1 MTTYATE
8 RITRTAPAVR
18 PEDAVECLTCDGIG
32 EAPAYTPELD
42 ASGEIVGVYDTVR
55 CTVCEGRGW
64 LTHDEHAA
72 WLAERNRAWI
82 EASQRAFIPRT
93 LAEIEASQRAFIHRT
108 LAEID
113 GHAYGLADA
122 QEAAHEAAL
131 EADR

>member
-8 RITRTAPAVR
+8 HITRTTPAVR
-18 PEDAVECLTCDGIG
+18 PADAVECLTCDGLGIIPVYTAALDEDGEIIG
-32 EAPAYTPELD
+32 VPDEAPCA
-42 ASGEIVGVYDTVR
+42 
-55 CTVCEGRGW
+55 VCDERGW

-93 LAEIEASQRAFIHRT
+93 LAEV
-108 LAEID
+108 D

-131 EADR
+131 EAD

>member
-8 RITRTAPAVR
+8 HITRTAPAVR
-18 PEDAVECLTCDGIG
+18 PDDAVECLTCDGLG
-32 EAPAYTPELD
+32 EAPAYIPELA
-42 ASGEIVGVYDTVR
+42 ASGEIVGVYDSVR
-55 CTVCEGRGW
+55 CAVCEGRGW

-93 LAEIEASQRAFIHRT
+93 LAEV
-108 LAEID
+108 D